1 MARRIHLEPHLSTA
15 ELERRYRQAKDG
27 LLRGW
32 WQILWLLARGQTA
45 KAIAESTGYSRSW
58 IGQLARALQRTG
70 PGRHARP
77 IAGSP
82 VSGTPTRGAHR
93 LAARPAGALGRAG
106 GGVGRGARLER
117 AAGRALERAGG
128 RRVDEPAAWPPGALS
143 ARLGLPHP
151 PGRASARPP
160 PPAGPRR
167 PRRAGS
173 VQKKLRPLLR
183 QVKAAFPPGQRRG
196 VGDGLTGRPSGG
208 AQTDRE
214 EGLGLRRPPPHRPGA
229 ASLRVALR
237 RRLCP
242 SRIGPL
248 PLAYRHD
255 GEHRA
260 PECGPPRLRP
270 PSGGRAAQADRA
282 RLGPGGMAHQ
292 PEAAVARARPSTPLA
307 SPSTRL
313 TRTPTGR
320 ASLAAHRYGAHQPP
334 FRHHR
339 RPGGRASR
347 AVRRPAGPTRS
358 GPLSHL
364 VPVVAT
370 AHQETTRTQ
379 EELVSPSSVMLRAI

>member
-106 GGVGRGARLER
+106 GGVAPGAPLER
-117 AAGRALERAGG
+117 PAGRALERAGG

-160 PPAGPRR
+160 PTARPRR
-167 PRRAGS
+167 SRRAGS

-183 QVKAAFPPGQRRG
+183 QVKAAFPQASVEVWAMDSRDDHR
-196 VGDGLTGRPSGG
+196 VGLKPIVRKVWVFDG
-208 AQTDRE
+208 
-214 EGLGLRRPPPHRPGA
+214 RRP
-229 ASLRVALR
+229 
-237 RRLCP
+237 
-242 SRIGPL
+242 I
-248 PLAYRHD
+248 
-255 GEHRA
+255 A
-260 PECGPPRLRP
+260 PV
-270 PSGGRAAQADRA
+270 Q
-282 RLGPGGMAHQ
+282 
-292 PEAAVARARPSTPLA
+292 
-307 SPSTRL
+307 
-313 TRTPTGR
+313 
-320 ASLAAHRYGAHQPP
+320 HRYEWRSVAGYVH
-334 FRHHR
+334 
-339 RPGGRASR
+339 
-347 AVRRPAGPTRS
+347 PAS
-358 GPLSHL
+358 GP
-364 VPVVAT
+364 
-370 AHQETTRTQ
+370 
-379 EELVSPSSVMLRAI
+379 SP